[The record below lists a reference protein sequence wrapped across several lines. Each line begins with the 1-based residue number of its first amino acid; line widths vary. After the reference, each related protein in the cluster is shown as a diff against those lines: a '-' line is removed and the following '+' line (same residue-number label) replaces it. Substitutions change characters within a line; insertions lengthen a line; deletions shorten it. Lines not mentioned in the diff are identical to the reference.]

1 MTARLTTTLVVL
13 AVTAVV
19 GQARRYAPFEVT
31 AIRYWSLPDV
41 TRVAVEISGEGRLRS
56 DHVQHPDRVFFD
68 FVGARPMISGHRL
81 YTTEVGDK
89 LLKRIRAA
97 EYEPGVT
104 RVVLDLEP
112 SVEYKLS
119 RLENPSRVMIELRST
134 GAAVK
139 ELPQRAAA
147 DRSEPLSDAAV
158 VSKRTAAAP
167 VNAAGKAQDT
177 AKTAVIPNRALP
189 QTELRP
195 RKPMP
200 VPLQRTAAT
209 VAPPIIADPPPIA
222 ADSSKTQIARMTA
235 KPVITPTTV
244 ILPPPAAAASTSL
257 ATPPPTTGESSPSD
271 AGDTT
276 KSVSARPSPKTA
288 RSATDSERSL
298 IRALGLKINRIVID
312 PGHGGNDE
320 GTVGRHGVTE
330 KDLVL
335 DIAKRLGKL
344 IEQRMGSEVIY
355 TRNDD
360 TFIPLHARTEMA
372 NQKKA
377 DLFLSIHANSSP
389 HPRIGGIEVYYLNF
403 TKSPAALD
411 VAARENASSESSVFE
426 LRDLIQTITLNEKI
440 EESREFASKVQGSLQ
455 TFEVRYNT
463 AAKNRGIKKAPFVVL
478 IGASMPSVLAEVGFL
493 SNSREETLLK
503 RADHRQKLA
512 EALYQGVYH
521 YAQSLSHFQVAQRNG
536 TE

>member
-1 MTARLTTTLVVL
+1 MTARLSTTLAVL
-13 AVTAVV
+13 AMTAVV
-19 GQARRYAPFEVT
+19 GQARRYAPLEVT

-41 TRVAVEISGEGRLRS
+41 TRVAVEISGEVRLRS
-56 DHVQHPDRVFFD
+56 DHVQNPDRVFFD
-68 FVGARPMISGHRL
+68 FLGASPMIDGHRL
-81 YTTEVGDK
+81 YTTAVGDK

-119 RLENPSRVMIELRST
+119 RLENPSRVIIELRST
-134 GAAVK
+134 GAALK
-139 ELPQRAAA
+139 DLPQRTAA
-147 DRSEPLSDAAV
+147 DRSEPPPDSASAG
-158 VSKRTAAAP
+158 KRTAAATG
-167 VNAAGKAQDT
+167 NAAGTDQGT
-177 AKTAVIPNRALP
+177 AKTAVIPNRATP
-189 QTELRP
+189 QTERRP
-195 RKPMP
+195 TRPIP
-200 VPLQRTAAT
+200 VPVQRASVT
-209 VAPPIIADPPPIA
+209 VPPPIIADPPPIA
-222 ADSSKTQIARMTA
+222 AESSKTQIAGMNG
-235 KPVITPTTV
+235 KVVITPTSV
-244 ILPPPAAAASTSL
+244 ILPLPAPPAASPPST
-257 ATPPPTTGESSPSD
+257 ESSPSD
-271 AGDTT
+271 AATT
-276 KSVSARPSPKTA
+276 AKSVSARPSPKTA
-288 RSATDSERSL
+288 RSASDSERSL

-320 GTVGRHGVTE
+320 GTVGRHGVLE

-335 DIAKRLGKL
+335 DVAKRVGKL

-360 TFIPLHARTEMA
+360 TFVPLHSRTEMA

-377 DLFLSIHANSSP
+377 DLFLSIHANSSA

-403 TKSPAALD
+403 TKSPEALD
-411 VAARENASSESSVFE
+411 VAARENASSENSVFE

-440 EESREFASKVQGSLQ
+440 EESREFASKVQGALQ

-493 SNSREETLLK
+493 SNAREETLLK
-503 RADHRQKLA
+503 RPDHRQKLA
-512 EALYQGVYH
+512 EALYQGVYR
-521 YAQSLSHFQVAQRNG
+521 YAQSLSHFQVAQRNA